1 MRLLLDAHVSGR
13 RVGTALR
20 ERGHD
25 VLAVDEER
33 DLDGCPDAELL
44 ELAAGRQRILVTF
57 DAADF
62 PRICRAWLER
72 GRAHRGCAVLVGI
85 RNHEIGAVVRALD
98 AAFAARPDARRWR
111 DLLAFVSR
119 AR

>member
-13 RVGTALR
+13 RIGSALR

-33 DLDGCPDAELL
+33 DLDGCPDEELL
-44 ELAAGRQRILVTF
+44 ELATSQKRVLVTF

-62 PRICRAWLER
+62 PRICHEWLES
-72 GRAHRGCAVLVGI
+72 GKPHHGCALLVGI

-98 AAFAARPDARRWR
+98 GAFGARPDPGDWH
-111 DLLAFVSR
+111 DHLAFVSR
-119 AR
+119 AH

>member
-13 RVGTALR
+13 RIGTALR

-33 DLDGCPDAELL
+33 SLDGFPDEELL
-44 ELAAGRQRILVTF
+44 ELASAEERILVTF

-62 PRICRAWLER
+62 PRICREWLET
-72 GRAHRGCAVLVGI
+72 GKSHQGCAVIVGL
-85 RNHEIGAVVRALD
+85 RHHEFGAIMRALN
-98 AAFAARPDARRWR
+98 AAFDVRSARHDWR
-111 DLLAFVSR
+111 DYLAFVSR
-119 AR
+119 RQ

>member
-13 RVGTALR
+13 RIGRALR

-33 DLDGCPDAELL
+33 DLDGCPDEELL
-44 ELAAGRQRILVTF
+44 ELATSQERVLVTF

-62 PRICRAWLER
+62 PRICHEWLES
-72 GRAHRGCAVLVGI
+72 GKPHHGCAVLVGI
-85 RNHEIGAVVRALD
+85 RNHEIGAVARALD
-98 AAFAARPDARRWR
+98 RAFGARPDPGDWR
-111 DLLAFVSR
+111 DHLAFVSR
-119 AR
+119 AH